1 MAVDL
6 TPRQPAKA
14 YGGEGGAYYEWS
26 PAELPMLGV
35 ASIGA
40 AKLALAA
47 GGMSLPSYFESA
59 KVAYV
64 LQVTYTTDPISSR
77 AHASFC
83 LLLRS
88 DEFVR
93 SIGAVL
99 VLVCSGPEF
108 WSVCGR

>member
-14 YGGEGGAYYEWS
+14 YGGAYYEWS

-40 AKLALAA
+40 AKLSLAA
-47 GGMSLPSYFESA
+47 GGMSLPSYSDSA

-64 LQVTYTTDPISSR
+64 LQDMHTTDPSIPSR
-77 AHASFC
+77 RLPPPLPARSLSGLC
-83 LLLRS
+83 GTRILLRS
-88 DEFVR
+88 
-93 SIGAVL
+93 
-99 VLVCSGPEF
+99 
-108 WSVCGR
+108 